1 MFRCTF
7 EGMFG
12 RTIIPL
18 YKVVS
23 KAGWRPPF
31 PTFLGRS
38 WSHRLHALID
48 CGRNVHA

>member
-1 MFRCTF
+1 MEGGRGGWRGGEGDGGGGGGMFRCTF

-23 KAGWRPPF
+23 KAGWRPPI
-31 PTFLGRS
+31 P
-38 WSHRLHALID
+38 
-48 CGRNVHA
+48 